1 MELSQCLEKHTKGI
15 IGNIQFLKT
24 TKDIETFNQSMK
36 AIYRAW
42 DVRQKKMN
50 ILSAQSF
57 NVGDAVTFENNRS
70 LKGYD
75 VISGVVKKV
84 KVQNILV
91 ESDSGNMWDVPAS
104 RLEHMDQN
112 IGGLK

>member
-57 NVGDAVTFENNRS
+57 NVGDAVTFGQS
-70 LKGYD
+70 GG
-75 VISGVVKKV
+75 VIEGLVKKV

-91 ESDSGNMWDVPAS
+91 ETFSGNMWDVPAS

>member
-57 NVGDAVTFENNRS
+57 NFGDAVTFEQ
-70 LKGYD
+70 GGG
-75 VISGVVKKV
+75 VISGVVRKV

-91 ESDSGNMWDVPAS
+91 ETDSGNMWDVPAS
-104 RLEHMDQN
+104 RLELMEEV
-112 IGGLK
+112 